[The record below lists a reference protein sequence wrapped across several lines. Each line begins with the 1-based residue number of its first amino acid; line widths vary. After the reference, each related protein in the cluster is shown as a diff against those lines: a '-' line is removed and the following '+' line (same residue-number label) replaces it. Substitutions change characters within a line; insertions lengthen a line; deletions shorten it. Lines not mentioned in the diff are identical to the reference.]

1 MTYLINVKILNMYS
15 VHSCINLLIASRCL
29 LIINEIG
36 CVHSFGNGL
45 IRLKVIPGRETYQW
59 DYYFDWLKG

>member
-36 CVHSFGNGL
+36 YVHSFGN
-45 IRLKVIPGRETYQW
+45 EWTYKIESYPW
-59 DYYFDWLKG
+59 